1 MLTKKPNINIET
13 CTHIKA
19 AGGPCNSPALRGE
32 HLCYFHTRVIKGV
45 ASRADSIIDVDAIME
60 TPEALQLAIM
70 KVYNNIMRHKIDL
83 KTGTLLIR
91 TLRIAAL
98 NVKYVNFDKH
108 RDQMVREIPD
118 YDAQYLKENPEAAE
132 VPVRVPPFGGPAGI
146 TYPETSD
153 SQVKDFRATFARAR
167 NGSVDD
173 MNHLINHLSSKL
185 PKKTGL
191 ESLLDLKRTFG

>member
-1 MLTKKPNINIET
+1 MQRQKPNINIET

-19 AGGPCNSPALRGE
+19 AGGRCNSAALRGE
-32 HLCYFHTRVIKGV
+32 HFCYFHTRVIKGV
-45 ASRADSIIDVDAIME
+45 ACRADSIIDIDSIME
-60 TPEALQLAIM
+60 SPEAIQLSIM
-70 KVYNNIMRHKIDL
+70 KVYDNIMRHKIDL

-91 TLRIAAL
+91 ILRVAAM

-108 RDQMVREIPD
+108 RDQMVREVPD
-118 YDAQYLKENPEAAE
+118 YDAQYLKENPEATE
-132 VPVRVPPFGGPAGI
+132 VPVRIPPFAAPVGI

-173 MNHLINHLSSKL
+173 MTHLINHLSSKL

-191 ESLLDLKRTFG
+191 ETLMDLKRTFG